1 MLLPILFSTAAEDE
15 EYYYGGDNSEFEC
28 EIMDFDEDENT
39 EEGKDKTEAPKGVKV
54 WISNFVNIIM
64 ISVILES

>member
-15 EYYYGGDNSEFEC
+15 EYYGVDNSEFEC

-39 EEGKDKTEAPKGVKV
+39 EERKNETEAPKGVKV